1 PPLPTSGP
9 VTTTVGVC
17 GRELTV
23 RVATAAHP
31 RPPAPVVRPAHRLDG
46 QHLPGLAATLPLAVA
61 PPHPSAPGLGVAG
74 PVRVP
79 PAGLVLGHDPAG
91 VPVPVALFGR
101 GGTRAVLI
109 GGMDEAVGLAR
120 LALAAGVDVVVT
132 GSRPDVWETLATG
145 AAAGGG
151 APDGAVDGGRL
162 RLRPAPAAAA
172 AGGTPYRPVLS
183 LVDTDRGFSPAPG
196 RWTAEVLVRQRID
209 GDAVG
214 LLARAGTVLSRP
226 LTDAE
231 ATVASAALG
240 LGAAAGATLRGGTGW
255 LAVIGRR
262 AVRWVT

>member
-1 PPLPTSGP
+1 
-9 VTTTVGVC
+9 
-17 GRELTV
+17 
-23 RVATAAHP
+23 
-31 RPPAPVVRPAHRLDG
+31 
-46 QHLPGLAATLPLAVA
+46 
-61 PPHPSAPGLGVAG
+61 
-74 PVRVP
+74 
-79 PAGLVLGHDPAG
+79 
-91 VPVPVALFGR
+91 
-101 GGTRAVLI
+101 LI

-162 RLRPAPAAAA
+162 RLRRAPAAAA
-172 AGGTPYRPVLS
+172 AGGTPYRPVRS
-183 LVDTDRGFSPAPG
+183 VVDTDRGFSPAPG

-240 LGAAAGATLRGGTGW
+240 SGAAAGATLRGGTGW

-262 AVRWVT
+262 AVRWVTAGPRPGAGPGTVSAAARGSAPPADMG